1 MQLKD
6 KFIEFWRYIE
16 KAKKITLCTHIEPD
30 GDTLGSAVALK
41 NLILLNTKNKEVK
54 ISGGDYPRNLVFLEE
69 DEKIGLVDDSFFNE
83 SLKIVVDTSTIKR
96 IFDQRVISKEALK
109 IDHHHCENEWLFE
122 IGGDFWPATGQIVAK
137 LAKDLN
143 LQVNKKVVEALA
155 VAIITDTE
163 FFKERNVNAETF
175 ECMQYLLENNL
186 AYNQLLKKMQL
197 NQEENDFIFNAIKN
211 IKSNGIISYLV
222 VNEVVSNG
230 LARPLVAKF
239 TEMSSTEISLVFLKR
254 KENDYRCEI
263 RSKTNYDVSKIAAY
277 FLGGGHFNS
286 AGFIQKDLSNLDAI
300 LKYINTKK

>member
-1 MQLKD
+1 
-6 KFIEFWRYIE
+6 
-16 KAKKITLCTHIEPD
+16 
-30 GDTLGSAVALK
+30 
-41 NLILLNTKNKEVK
+41 
-54 ISGGDYPRNLVFLEE
+54 
-69 DEKIGLVDDSFFNE
+69 
-83 SLKIVVDTSTIKR
+83 
-96 IFDQRVISKEALK
+96 
-109 IDHHHCENEWLFE
+109 
-122 IGGDFWPATGQIVAK
+122 
-137 LAKDLN
+137 
-143 LQVNKKVVEALA
+143 
-155 VAIITDTE
+155 
-163 FFKERNVNAETF
+163 
-175 ECMQYLLENNL
+175 MQYLLENNL

-211 IKSNGIISYLV
+211 IKSNGIVSYLV
-222 VNEVVSNG
+222 VNEVVSND